1 MTQLNP
7 TMQIGADNPAEH
19 QAENQTHQLDLIDTL
34 LKLNPAGSTYRARHF
49 RDNICHSTQA
59 SYDALFSNK
68 LHLPLQ
74 TRWLVA
80 LYAAQ
85 LTQSHELTRHYLNEA
100 EDAGVTEE
108 ALQAVLQDDLDLISE
123 PTLRAILH
131 FTRTLTLKPIE
142 GDQSALLDLESAG
155 VATADCI
162 ALAQLIAF
170 LSYQIRL
177 VTGLKA
183 MQALEDT
190 Q

>member
-1 MTQLNP
+1 MIQSTVDTRN
-7 TMQIGADNPAEH
+7 NV
-19 QAENQTHQLDLIDTL
+19 DLIDTL
-34 LKLNPAGSTYRARHF
+34 LKLNPTGNTYRARHF
-49 RDNICHSTQA
+49 RDNICQSTQA
-59 SYDALFSNK
+59 SYEALFSDQ

-100 EDAGVTEE
+100 EDTGVIEE
-108 ALQAVLQDDLDLISE
+108 ALQAVLQDDLDLIVD
-123 PTLRAILH
+123 PTLYAILH

-142 GDQSALLDLESAG
+142 GDQSALLALENAG
-155 VATADCI
+155 ITTEDCI

-183 MQALEDT
+183 MQALEDA

>member
-1 MTQLNP
+1 MIQSTVDTRN
-7 TMQIGADNPAEH
+7 NV
-19 QAENQTHQLDLIDTL
+19 DLIDTL
-34 LKLNPAGSTYRARHF
+34 LKLNPTGSTYRARHF
-49 RDNICHSTQA
+49 RDNICQSTQT
-59 SYDALFSNK
+59 SYETLFGDQ

-85 LTQSHELTRHYLNEA
+85 LTQSHELTHHYLNEA
-100 EDAGVTEE
+100 EDTGVTEE
-108 ALQAVLQDDLDLISE
+108 ALQAVLQDDLDLIAD
-123 PTLRAILH
+123 PTLYAILH

-142 GDQSALLDLESAG
+142 GDQSALLALENAG
-155 VATADCI
+155 ITTEDCI

-183 MQALEDT
+183 MQALEDA

>member
-1 MTQLNP
+1 MIQSTVDTRN
-7 TMQIGADNPAEH
+7 NV
-19 QAENQTHQLDLIDTL
+19 DLIDTL
-34 LKLNPAGSTYRARHF
+34 LKLNPTGSTYRARHF
-49 RDNICHSTQA
+49 RDNICQSTQA
-59 SYDALFSNK
+59 SYEALFSDQ

-100 EDAGVTEE
+100 EDTGVIEE
-108 ALQAVLQDDLDLISE
+108 ALQAVLQDDLDLIVD
-123 PTLRAILH
+123 PTLYAILH

-142 GDQSALLDLESAG
+142 GDQSALLALENAG
-155 VATADCI
+155 ITTEDCI

-183 MQALEDT
+183 MQALEDA

>member
-1 MTQLNP
+1 MIQSTVDTRN
-7 TMQIGADNPAEH
+7 NV
-19 QAENQTHQLDLIDTL
+19 DLIDTL
-34 LKLNPAGSTYRARHF
+34 LKLNPTGSTYRARHF
-49 RDNICHSTQA
+49 RDNICQSTQA
-59 SYDALFSNK
+59 SYEALFSDQ

-100 EDAGVTEE
+100 EDTGVIEE
-108 ALQAVLQDDLDLISE
+108 ALQAVLQDDLDLIAD
-123 PTLRAILH
+123 PTLYAILH

-142 GDQSALLDLESAG
+142 GDQSALLALENAG
-155 VATADCI
+155 ITTEDCI

-183 MQALEDT
+183 MQALEDA